1 MEELEENQEDINLTL
16 QEAQNDNK
24 KQQRKKMQGAVRDMT
39 TSSLISESM
48 AHLDMKGGTS
58 ALQSEVSS
66 SAEELEQ
73 LCDKQDT
80 AADIELER
88 MRWDFVLAKLKYE
101 HEDNEKQRLHEERME
116 QIQDFAS
123 LCFVEAAELSQALQD
138 LLRPTNQYALFL
150 YCFII
155 IHVVYTVKELL
166 FYCLQAHYLF
176 CFAGKKPKEYL

>member
-24 KQQRKKMQGAVRDMT
+24 KQQRKKMQGAIRDMT

-116 QIQDFAS
+116 QIHQ
-123 LCFVEAAELSQALQD
+123 QAVKRSSYNTGYFQQ
-138 LLRPTNQYALFL
+138 RKGEESSNI
-150 YCFII
+150 CMIGVII
-155 IHVVYTVKELL
+155 
-166 FYCLQAHYLF
+166 QAKL
-176 CFAGKKPKEYL
+176 ATSVGKRIEVFKSRIGMKDWVGKA